1 MCLPLCHPQTLFGSL
16 LIIPLLSEYSEAR
29 LLPWKNQLWKL
40 QGGSHFW
47 RLGESFKCLYKQCTG
62 TGHRINTVPLGSGLL
77 PMSVCKMQL
86 PHCSLLRDGLKF
98 VLPGAN
104 TGNVF
109 LSISVELVI
118 HCVFKECDNSA
129 PCFDFFFCF
138 WLLLATAV
146 STSLPSAH
154 LLLLWIVLNIITGR
168 HQTAKSAT
176 GRKKPSTTKETCFD
190 YSRCENWWL
199 LKCMKHYAQKIE

>member
-129 PCFDFFFCF
+129 PCFDFFFVSGCCLQQQWVQVCQVPTCCF
-138 WLLLATAV
+138 CGSFSTLSLAGIKLQKVLQVGKSHLPQKKLVLITADV
-146 STSLPSAH
+146 K
-154 LLLLWIVLNIITGR
+154 TGGSWSVWSIM
-168 HQTAKSAT
+168 H
-176 GRKKPSTTKETCFD
+176 KK
-190 YSRCENWWL
+190 
-199 LKCMKHYAQKIE
+199 